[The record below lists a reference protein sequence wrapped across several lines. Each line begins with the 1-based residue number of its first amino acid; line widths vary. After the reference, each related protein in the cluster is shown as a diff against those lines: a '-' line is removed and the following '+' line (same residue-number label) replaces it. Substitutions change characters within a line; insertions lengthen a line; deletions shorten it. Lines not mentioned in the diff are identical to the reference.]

1 MRSTS
6 TFRPQASLTLALA
19 LGVLAFLP
27 AACGPANGI
36 STAPENTPA
45 TQEATAG
52 DAGADS
58 LAVAREPAYAG
69 LDKVFPEIAQLE
81 TWYREALQA
90 VWNDD
95 LDVAEQRSA
104 LLDSALTEV
113 DDDENP
119 LAGVYYQ
126 SLEARVDKLKDL
138 ILEERT
144 LQKYLAKV
152 DSLSVV
158 NPDGGVDSTALST
171 LLERPVGQKPASPRY
186 DLALVANPLTD
197 RWVNFFS
204 GDGRHY
210 MELWLT
216 RLPKYEPIIYKVLD
230 EYDVPRD
237 LVFLAMIES
246 GLSMQARSYANA
258 VGPWQFIAGTGKL
271 YDLRIDWWV
280 DDRRNLEKATRAAAS
295 HLSDLYEQ
303 FHSWPLALAAY
314 NCGSRRVERSITR
327 HKTRDFWK
335 LTSLP
340 SQTRN
345 YVPKFMAALYIGKD
359 PAKYGFALPSGELFS
374 YDVVPVED
382 ATDLRLIAELAETP
396 LEKILELNPYCK
408 RWCTPPGERYEVR
421 VPVGKGSIASERLA
435 QVPAEE
441 RVTWRR
447 HRVARGE
454 TLAGLAKNYSTSV
467 QAIRDAN
474 KLRAKTALHPGS
486 YLIIPVVSVEAPG
499 PRVAQYIAEA
509 AKAVAASGNE
519 SSGTGRSKTY
529 VVRRGDTLS
538 AISRRHGVSVTQ
550 IMQWNR
556 KRSSRVHVG
565 ERLRIR
571 LRASAD

>member
-1 MRSTS
+1 MQSTS
-6 TFRPQASLTLALA
+6 SLGRSAWCGFGLVMGGVALLAS
-19 LGVLAFLP
+19 
-27 AACGPANGI
+27 ACGPANRVVDRPE
-36 STAPENTPA
+36 SAPPG
-45 TQEATAG
+45 QVATASV
-52 DAGADS
+52 AGVDS
-58 LAVAREPAYAG
+58 LEEAREPDYSG

-90 VWNDD
+90 VWNED
-95 LDVAEQRSA
+95 LDLAEQRSA
-104 LLDSALTEV
+104 LLDSALT
-113 DDDENP
+113 DIDSDENP
-119 LAGVYYQ
+119 LASIYYQ
-126 SLEARVDKLKDL
+126 SLGARLDKLKDL
-138 ILEERT
+138 VTEERT

-158 NPDGGVDSTALST
+158 SPEGVVDSTALAT
-171 LLERPVGQKPASPRY
+171 LIERPVGPRPASPRY

-216 RLPKYEPIIYKVLD
+216 RLPRYQEIINAVLD
-230 EYDVPRD
+230 EYKVPRD

-246 GLSMQARSYANA
+246 GLSMQAHSYANA

-314 NCGSRRVERSITR
+314 NCGAGRVERAIAKHR
-327 HKTRDFWK
+327 TRDFWK

-359 PAKYGFALPSGELFS
+359 PKKYHFDTPSGDKFS
-374 YDVVPVED
+374 YDVVPVDD
-382 ATDLRLIAELAETP
+382 ATDLRLIAEVAECP
-396 LEKILELNPYCK
+396 LEAVLELNPHVK
-408 RWCTPPGERYEVR
+408 RWCTPPGEHYEVR
-421 VPVGKGSIASERLA
+421 VPTGKGPKAVEKLTQI
-435 QVPAEE
+435 PAAD

-447 HRVARGE
+447 HRVSRGE
-454 TLAGLAKNYSTSV
+454 TLASLAKQYTTPV

-474 KLRAKTALHPGS
+474 KLKPKSGLRPGS
-486 YLIIPVVSVEAPG
+486 YLIIPVISAEEPG

-509 AKAVAASGNE
+509 AKAVAASGGAG
-519 SSGTGRSKTY
+519 GTTRGKSY

-538 AISRRHGVSVTQ
+538 SISRKHGVSVSQ
-550 IMQWNR
+550 IMKWNR
-556 KRSSRVHVG
+556 KRSSHVHVG
-565 ERLRIR
+565 ERLRITIR
-571 LRASAD
+571 GSAD

>member
-1 MRSTS
+1 MRPT
-6 TFRPQASLTLALA
+6 TIRGVTACVALA
-19 LGVLAFLP
+19 AVLGGFVFLQAGCGGTAARPASAP
-27 AACGPANGI
+27 AATQVPA
-36 STAPENTPA
+36 
-45 TQEATAG
+45 ATALS
-52 DAGADS
+52 AVADS
-58 LAVAREPAYAG
+58 LAEASDPAYAG
-69 LDKVFPEIAQLE
+69 LDKVYPEIAQLE

-95 LDVAEQRSA
+95 LEVAEQRTA

-119 LAGVYYQ
+119 LAGIYFQ
-126 SLEARVDKLKDL
+126 SLGARLDKLKDL

-144 LQKYLAKV
+144 LQRYLAKV

-158 NPDGGVDSTALST
+158 NPDGVVDTAALSS
-171 LLERPVGQKPASPRY
+171 LIERPVGAKPASPRH
-186 DLALVANPLTD
+186 DLQLVENPLTE
-197 RWVNFFS
+197 RWVRFFT

-216 RLPKYEPIIYKVLD
+216 RLPKYQDGIWMVLD
-230 EYDVPRD
+230 EYDIPRD
-237 LVFLAMIES
+237 LVYLAMIES
-246 GLSMQARSYANA
+246 GLSLQARSYANA

-280 DDRRNLEKATRAAAS
+280 DERRNLEKATRAAAS
-295 HLSDLYEQ
+295 HLRDLYEQ
-303 FHSWPLALAAY
+303 FDSWPLALAAY
-314 NCGSRRVERSITR
+314 NCGSRRVERAIAR

-359 PAKYGFALPSGELFS
+359 TRRYGFPPVAGDRYV

-382 ATDLRLIAELAETP
+382 ATDLRLIAELAECP
-396 LEKILELNPYCK
+396 LEQVLELNPYVK
-408 RWCTPPGERYEVR
+408 RWCTPPSERYDVR
-421 VPVGKGSIASERLA
+421 VPTGKGALVSERLA
-435 QVPAEE
+435 QVPAED

-454 TLAGLAKNYSTSV
+454 TLSGLAREYSTSV

-474 KLRAKTALHPGS
+474 KLGARKTLKPGT
-486 YLIIPVVSVEAPG
+486 YLIIPVITAAEPG

-509 AKAVAASGNE
+509 AKSASAAGS
-519 SSGTGRSKTY
+519 TGRSVTY
-529 VVRRGDTLS
+529 KVRRGDTLS
-538 AISRRHGVSVTQ
+538 SIGRKHGVSVSQ
-550 IMQWNR
+550 IMKWNR
-556 KRSSRVHVG
+556 KRSARIFVG
-565 ERLRIR
+565 ERLR
-571 LRASAD
+571 LSARSNAD

>member
-6 TFRPQASLTLALA
+6 SCRHHGSLLFGLA
-19 LGVLAFLP
+19 LGLLALLP
-27 AACGPANGI
+27 AGCGPANGT
-36 STAPENTPA
+36 STPLEDAPLAEELTPA
-45 TQEATAG
+45 
-52 DAGADS
+52 DSGADS
-58 LAVAREPAYAG
+58 LAEAREPAYAG

-81 TWYREALQA
+81 NWYREALQA

-95 LDVAEQRSA
+95 LDLAEQRSA

-119 LAGVYYQ
+119 LASVYYQ

-138 ILEERT
+138 VLEERT

-158 NPDGGVDSTALST
+158 NPDGVVDSTALST

-186 DLALVANPLTD
+186 DLALVENPLTD
-197 RWVNFFS
+197 RWVNFFT

-258 VGPWQFIAGTGKL
+258 VGPWQFIAGTGKI

-303 FHSWPLALAAY
+303 FHSWPLALSAY
-314 NCGSRRVERSITR
+314 NCGPRRVDRAIAR

-340 SQTRN
+340 GQTRN

-359 PAKYGFALPSGELFS
+359 PARYGFTPPSGETYS

-382 ATDLRLIAELAETP
+382 ATDLRLIAEVADTP
-396 LEKILELNPYCK
+396 LEKVLELNPHVK
-408 RWCTPPGERYEVR
+408 RWCTPPGEHYEVR
-421 VPVGKGSIASERLA
+421 VPTGKGTQAAERLA
-435 QVPAEE
+435 QVPVDE

-454 TLAGLAKNYSTSV
+454 TLAGLAKNYSTPV

-474 KLRAKTALHPGS
+474 KLRPKAALRPGT
-486 YLIIPVVSVEAPG
+486 YLIIPVVSAEEPG

-509 AKAVAASGNE
+509 AKSVAAAGNE
-519 SSGTGRSKTY
+519 PSGTGRSKTY

-556 KRSSRVHVG
+556 KHSSRVHVG

-571 LRASAD
+571 LRSSAD